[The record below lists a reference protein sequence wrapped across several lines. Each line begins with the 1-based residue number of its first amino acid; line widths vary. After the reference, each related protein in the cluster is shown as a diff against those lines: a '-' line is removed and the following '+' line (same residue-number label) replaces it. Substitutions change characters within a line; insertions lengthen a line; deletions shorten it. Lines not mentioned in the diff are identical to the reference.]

1 MSELT
6 KKVSRHWKHSL
17 WIVVLMALAALM
29 VMNIRNDTSMVEQLI
44 LTVAFSLVSAGSFVA
59 IELHAAKKGGL
70 AMMKMFLV
78 HSTLRMI
85 AAAAA
90 IIIYANAKGWLQ
102 TEDRKPLLA
111 FVILFAVFY
120 LTLLVFDTVK
130 VMKWQGAIQN
140 RE

>member
-1 MSELT
+1 MSELA

-17 WIVVLMALAALM
+17 WVVVIMALAALM

-70 AMMKMFLV
+70 AMMKMFFV

-85 AAAAA
+85 AAAVA

-102 TEDRKPLLA
+102 SEDRKPLLA

-130 VMKWQGAIQN
+130 VMKWQRAI
-140 RE
+140 